1 MPHYI
6 IQNNNNEI
14 IVQLINGKPSIY
26 IFTDLLLALQFNS
39 ENTFIISSINIR
51 ELHSLLSFCND
62 KFIRYL
68 NLDNQL
74 LSIIDFKNK
83 MQKQSSLLKQ
93 QLNNYLRSDKE
104 FNPYILIEILKL
116 MDVHVLLNKD
126 NTIALLNN
134 SAFAFTSFDFT
145 QNIIDTNKFF
155 IKNMSFFE
163 LIDFCQNNS
172 EINNVIFNKDSKGYS
187 FTLTSNFIKSNNN

>member
-14 IVQLINGKPSIY
+14 IVQLINGKPCIY

-62 KFIRYL
+62 KFIRYV
-68 NLDNQL
+68 NLDSKL
-74 LSIIDFKNK
+74 LSITDFKNK

-104 FNPYILIEILKL
+104 FNPYVLIEILKL
-116 MDVHVLLNKD
+116 MDVHVLLNKN
-126 NTIALLNN
+126 NTITLLNN
-134 SAFAFTSFDFT
+134 SAFAFTSLDFT
-145 QNIIDTNKFF
+145 QNIVDTNKFY
-155 IKNMSFFE
+155 IKNIPFFE
-163 LIDFCQNNS
+163 LIDFCENNS

>member
-14 IVQLINGKPSIY
+14 IVQLINGKPCIY

-62 KFIRYL
+62 KFIRYV
-68 NLDNQL
+68 NLDSKL
-74 LSIIDFKNK
+74 LSITDFKNK

-134 SAFAFTSFDFT
+134 SAFAFTSSDFT
-145 QNIIDTNKFF
+145 QNIVDTNKFY
-155 IKNMSFFE
+155 IKNIPFFE
-163 LIDFCQNNS
+163 LIDFCENNS

>member
-14 IVQLINGKPSIY
+14 IVQLINGKPCIY

-62 KFIRYL
+62 KFIRYV
-68 NLDNQL
+68 NLDSKL
-74 LSIIDFKNK
+74 LSITDFKNK

-104 FNPYILIEILKL
+104 FNPYGLIEILKL
-116 MDVHVLLNKD
+116 MDVHVLLNKN
-126 NTIALLNN
+126 NTITLLNN
-134 SAFAFTSFDFT
+134 SAFAFTSLDFT
-145 QNIIDTNKFF
+145 QNIVDTNKFL
-155 IKNMSFFE
+155 IKNMPFFE
-163 LIDFCQNNS
+163 LIDFCENNN

>member
-14 IVQLINGKPSIY
+14 IVQLINGKPCIY

-62 KFIRYL
+62 KFIRYV
-68 NLDNQL
+68 NLDSKL
-74 LSIIDFKNK
+74 LSITDFKNK

-104 FNPYILIEILKL
+104 FNPYVLIEILKL
-116 MDVHVLLNKD
+116 MDVHVLLNKN

-134 SAFAFTSFDFT
+134 SAFAFTSLDFT
-145 QNIIDTNKFF
+145 QNIVDTNKFL
-155 IKNMSFFE
+155 IKNMPFFE
-163 LIDFCQNNS
+163 LIDFCKNNS

>member
-1 MPHYI
+1 M
-6 IQNNNNEI
+6 
-14 IVQLINGKPSIY
+14 Y

-62 KFIRYL
+62 KFIRYV

-134 SAFAFTSFDFT
+134 SAFAFTSSDFT
-145 QNIIDTNKFF
+145 QNIVDTNKFL
-155 IKNMSFFE
+155 IKNMPFFE
-163 LIDFCQNNS
+163 LIDFCENNS

>member
-14 IVQLINGKPSIY
+14 IVQLINGKPCIY

-62 KFIRYL
+62 KFIRYV
-68 NLDNQL
+68 NLDSKL
-74 LSIIDFKNK
+74 LSITDFKNK

-93 QLNNYLRSDKE
+93 QLNSYLRSDKE
-104 FNPYILIEILKL
+104 FNPYVLIEILKL
-116 MDVHVLLNKD
+116 MDVHVLLNKN
-126 NTIALLNN
+126 NTITLLNN
-134 SAFAFTSFDFT
+134 SAFAFTSLDFI
-145 QNIIDTNKFF
+145 QNIVDTNKFY
-155 IKNMSFFE
+155 IKNIPFFE
-163 LIDFCQNNS
+163 LIDFCENNS

>member
-14 IVQLINGKPSIY
+14 IVQLINGKPCMY

-62 KFIRYL
+62 KFIRYV

-93 QLNNYLRSDKE
+93 QLNNYLKSDKE

-145 QNIIDTNKFF
+145 QNIIDTNKFL
-155 IKNMSFFE
+155 IKNIPFFE
-163 LIDFCQNNS
+163 LINFCENNS

>member
-14 IVQLINGKPSIY
+14 IIQLINGKPCMY

-62 KFIRYL
+62 KFIRYV

-134 SAFAFTSFDFT
+134 SAFAFTSSDFT
-145 QNIIDTNKFF
+145 QNIVDTNKFL
-155 IKNMSFFE
+155 IKNMPFFE
-163 LIDFCQNNS
+163 LIDFCENNS

>member
-14 IVQLINGKPSIY
+14 IVQLINGKPCMY

-62 KFIRYL
+62 KFIRYI

-134 SAFAFTSFDFT
+134 SAFAFTSSDFT
-145 QNIIDTNKFF
+145 QNIVDTNKFL
-155 IKNMSFFE
+155 IKNMPFFE
-163 LIDFCQNNS
+163 LIDFCENNS